1 MKEESQAKREGE
13 KEWKQGGKWTSI
25 DILSISLSPLCPV
38 RVGHILPTANTP
50 YNQYVRENGHVWGVW
65 EGMEAIIMGGWSRA
79 EVVGEN
85 LDRGR
90 EFGVW
95 E

>member
-1 MKEESQAKREGE
+1 MGMG
-13 KEWKQGGKWTSI
+13 KEWTRTNQDYT
-25 DILSISLSPLCPV
+25 
-38 RVGHILPTANTP
+38 RTP
-50 YNQYVRENGHVWGVW
+50 GNQYVRENGHVWGVW
-65 EGMEAIIMGGWSRA
+65 EGMEAIITGGWSRA